1 MGVGVSLTAYGACMV
16 WQYEILRQKAYSMS
30 KQFTNVHSGI
40 RGQIHSIWKRMK
52 LTEKVAVSII
62 AINTGV
68 FLAWKVPALSRYM
81 LKYFSSSPYS
91 KAASSSM
98 FFSFWSHYNTF
109 HLLANMY
116 VFWSFSYAAG
126 ALLGAPEMVAF
137 FVTSGL
143 LSNYGSYIFKALTH
157 SRVPSLGASGAIM
170 AILGLTCARFPEARL
185 SIAFV
190 DQLIPHS
197 FTADNAKNGLI
208 LIDVLGIIFRWRL
221 FDHAAHLSGMLFG
234 LFYAHYGHK
243 MVRAGAKPIMS
254 KWHDLRRSSDK

>member
-157 SRVPSLGASGAIM
+157 SRVPSLGAVSC
-170 AILGLTCARFPEARL
+170 TQERFFN
-185 SIAFV
+185 SV
-190 DQLIPHS
+190 YLIFIFFFEVGS
-197 FTADNAKNGLI
+197 YNGY
-208 LIDVLGIIFRWRL
+208 FR
-221 FDHAAHLSGMLFG
+221 AHLCTLS
-234 LFYAHYGHK
+234 
-243 MVRAGAKPIMS
+243 
-254 KWHDLRRSSDK
+254 RSSPKYCVRRPANTSFFYS